1 LQVKNQLFEEITKE
15 YSLQILKWAYKKCGD
30 SDRAEELTQ
39 EVMVQIFSAIQK
51 SAAEGK
57 RIEQVEHFVWKIARY
72 VWCHSLRKST
82 RYVMCPLED
91 DLRDESDFA
100 GELAEREEQKQMIA
114 RLRKQVSRL
123 NYLQREILV
132 SFYIDGLPQ
141 KTIAERL
148 GISESAVKWHLHD
161 TRLKLKKEM
170 AEDMKHQ
177 KEQNYVYRPGKLSM
191 AINGEMPPQVD
202 IKPLEDS
209 MVRQNLCI
217 ACYEVPKTLDELTE
231 LLGIPKAYLEF
242 DLEWLVDRE
251 FMTCENGKYAT
262 TFYIN
267 SETAKQECYKVYCN
281 LREQVSDVIVK
292 GLLEA
297 EDKIRAVGFH
307 GRDQPMERLMWLLIY
322 VFCDYYQYEDAD
334 LKLERPI
341 RPDGGKYYPLGYLED
356 SDRIVEWALDNRGFA
371 YCGPARDGGYSWF
384 GLYNFGYSEILDL
397 MDQFTPESER
407 MNELLV
413 ELVNKDFDI
422 SYLGEDRKCDLAKLV
437 EQGYVKLQGD
447 KAVPQ
452 FVVMSE
458 EQLNRLYAEVFAP
471 IAEKLKPGYVT
482 LKEELNKLCGEKMPK
497 HLKEVSRLPF
507 VQALYAM
514 EYVTTLLAFKE
525 NLLYVPK
532 DSADG
537 EFLTLMYVNWEE

>member
-1 LQVKNQLFEEITKE
+1 MQVKNQLFEEITKE

-39 EVMVQIFSAIQK
+39 EVMVQIFSAVQK
-51 SAAEGK
+51 TIAEGK

-72 VWCHSLRKST
+72 VWCHSLRKNT
-82 RYVMCPLED
+82 HYVMCPLEE

-100 GELAEREEQKQMIA
+100 GELAEREEQKLLLMQ
-114 RLRKQVSRL
+114 LRKQVSRL

-141 KTIAERL
+141 KAIAERL
-148 GISESAVKWHLHD
+148 SISESAVKWHLHD
-161 TRLKLKKEM
+161 TRQKLKKEM
-170 AEDMKHQ
+170 AEEMRNQ
-177 KEQNYVYRPGKLSM
+177 SEQNYVYRPRKLSM
-191 AINGEMPPQVD
+191 AINGEMPPNAD
-202 IKPLEDS
+202 IGPLEDS
-209 MVRQNLCI
+209 MIRQNLCV
-217 ACYEVPKTLDELTE
+217 ACYEEPKSLDELTE

-242 DLEWLVDRE
+242 DLQWLVERE

-267 SETAKQECYKVYCN
+267 SETAKQECYKVYCS

-307 GRDQPMERLMWLLIY
+307 GSELPMDKLLWLLIY
-322 VFCDYYQYEDAD
+322 VFCDYYQYEDSD
-334 LKLERPI
+334 LKLEKPI
-341 RPDGGKYYPLGYLED
+341 RPDGGKYFPLGYLED
-356 SDRIVEWALDNRGFA
+356 SDKIREWTLDNRGFA
-371 YCGPARDGGYSWF
+371 YCGPARDGGFSWF
-384 GLYNFGYSEILDL
+384 GLYNFGWSAILNL

-407 MNELLV
+407 MNKLIVDLV
-413 ELVNKDFDI
+413 KAGFDTSCI
-422 SYLGEDRKCDLAKLV
+422 GEERKYDLAKLV

-447 KAVPQ
+447 KAVPR

-458 EQLNRLYAEVFAP
+458 EQLNRLYEEVFAP
-471 IAEKLKPGYVT
+471 IAENLKPGYAV
-482 LKEELNKLCGEKMPK
+482 LKTELKKLYSEKMPK
-497 HLKEVSRLPF
+497 HLKEVSKLPL

-514 EYVTTLLAFKE
+514 EYVTTLMAFKDK
-525 NLLYVPK
+525 LLYVPK
-532 DSADG
+532 DSEDG
-537 EFLTLMYVNWEE
+537 EFLTFMYVNWEA

>member
-1 LQVKNQLFEEITKE
+1 MQVKNQLFEEITKE

-82 RYVMCPLED
+82 RYVMCSLEG
-91 DLRDESDFA
+91 DLRDDSDFA
-100 GELAEREEQKQMIA
+100 GELAEREEREQMIVQ
-114 RLRKQVSRL
+114 LRKQVSRL

-161 TRLKLKKEM
+161 TRQKLKKEM
-170 AEDMKHQ
+170 AEDMRNQ
-177 KEQNYVYRPGKLSM
+177 SEQNYVYRPGKLSM
-191 AINGEMPPQVD
+191 AINGEMPPKAD
-202 IKPLEDS
+202 IGPLEDS

-217 ACYEVPKTLDELTE
+217 ACYEEPKSLDELTE
-231 LLGIPKAYLEF
+231 HLGIPKAYLEF
-242 DLEWLVDRE
+242 DLQWLVDRE
-251 FMTCENGKYAT
+251 FMSFENGRYAT

-267 SETAKQECYKVYCN
+267 SETAKQECYKVYCG

-292 GLLEA
+292 GLLDA

-307 GRDQPMERLMWLLIY
+307 GSDMPMEKLLWLLIY
-322 VFCDYYQYEDAD
+322 VFCDYYQYEDGD
-334 LKLERPI
+334 LRLEKPI
-341 RPDGGKYYPLGYLED
+341 RPDGGKYFPLGYLED
-356 SDRIVEWALDNRGFA
+356 SDKIKEWALDNRDFA
-371 YCGPARDGGYSWF
+371 YCGPARDGGFSWF

-437 EQGYVKLQGD
+437 EQGYVKLHGD

-452 FVVMSE
+452 FVVMSG
-458 EQLNRLYAEVFAP
+458 EQLNRLYDEVFAP
-471 IAEKLKPGYVT
+471 IAEKLQPGYTV
-482 LKEELNKLCGEKMPK
+482 LKVELKKLYGEKMPK

-532 DSADG
+532 DSKEG
-537 EFLTLMYVNWEE
+537 EFLTLMYVDWER

>member
-1 LQVKNQLFEEITKE
+1 MQVKNQLFEEITKE

-39 EVMVQIFSAIQK
+39 EVLVQIFSAVQK
-51 SAAEGK
+51 TIAEGK

-72 VWCHSLRKST
+72 VWCHSLRKNT
-82 RYVMCPLED
+82 RYVMCPLQE

-100 GELAEREEQKQMIA
+100 GELAEREEREQMIVQ
-114 RLRKQVSRL
+114 LRKQVSRL

-141 KTIAERL
+141 KTIAEKL

-161 TRLKLKKEM
+161 TRQKLKKEM
-170 AEDMKHQ
+170 AEDMRNQSEQ
-177 KEQNYVYRPGKLSM
+177 KFVYRPRQLTM
-191 AINGEMPPQVD
+191 AINGEVPPKAD
-202 IKPLEDS
+202 IGPLEDS
-209 MVRQNLCI
+209 MVRQNLCV
-217 ACYEVPKTLDELTE
+217 ACYEEPKSLDELTE
-231 LLGIPKAYLEF
+231 LLGVPKAYLEF

-251 FMTCENGKYAT
+251 FMTYENGRYAT

-267 SETAKQECYKVYCN
+267 SETAKQECYKVYCS

-297 EDKIRAVGFH
+297 EEKIRAVGFH
-307 GRDQPMERLMWLLIY
+307 GSDLPMEKLLWLLIY
-322 VFCDYYQYEDAD
+322 VFCDYYQYEDGD
-334 LKLERPI
+334 LKLEKPI
-341 RPDGGKYYPLGYLED
+341 RPDGGKYFPLGYLED
-356 SDRIVEWALDNRGFA
+356 SDKITEWTLDNRDFA
-371 YCGPARDGGYSWF
+371 CNGPARDGSFSWF
-384 GLYNFGYSEILDL
+384 GLYNFGWSAILNL

-407 MNELLV
+407 MNKLLV
-413 ELVNKDFDI
+413 ELVSTEFDI
-422 SYLGEDRKCDLAKLV
+422 SHIGEDRKCDLAKLV

-452 FVVMSE
+452 FVVMTGT
-458 EQLNRLYAEVFAP
+458 QLKQLYAEVFAP
-471 IAEKLKPGYVT
+471 IAEKLQPGYAL
-482 LKEELNKLCGEKMPK
+482 LKTELKKLYGEKMPK
-497 HLKEVSRLPF
+497 HLKEVSKLPF

-514 EYVTTLLAFKE
+514 EYVTSLLAFKD

-532 DSADG
+532 DSKEG
-537 EFLTLMYVNWEE
+537 EFLTLMYVDWEK

>member
-1 LQVKNQLFEEITKE
+1 MQVKNQLFEEITKE

-30 SDRAEELTQ
+30 SDRAEELAQ
-39 EVMVQIFSAIQK
+39 EVMVQIFSAIRK

-72 VWCHSLRKST
+72 VWCHSLRKPT
-82 RYVMCPLED
+82 RYVMCPLQE

-100 GELAEREEQKQMIA
+100 GELAEREEQKQMLA
-114 RLRKQVSRL
+114 QLRKQVSRL

-161 TRLKLKKEM
+161 TRQKLKKEM
-170 AEDMKHQ
+170 AEDMKQQ
-177 KEQNYVYRPGKLSM
+177 KEQNFVYRPEKLSM
-191 AINGEMPPQVD
+191 AINGEMPPKAD
-202 IKPLEDS
+202 IRPLEDS
-209 MVRQNLCI
+209 MVRQNLCV
-217 ACYEVPKTLDELTE
+217 ACYEEPKSLDELTE

-242 DLEWLVDRE
+242 DLQWLVERE
-251 FMTCENGKYAT
+251 FMILENGKYAT

-281 LREQVSDVIVK
+281 LREQVSDVIVT

-307 GRDQPMERLMWLLIY
+307 GSDLPMDKLMWLLIY
-322 VFCDYYQYEDAD
+322 VFCDYYQYEDSD
-334 LKLERPI
+334 LRFEKPI
-341 RPDGGKYYPLGYLED
+341 RPDGGKYFPLGYLED
-356 SDRIVEWALDNRGFA
+356 SDKIRSWALDNRDFA
-371 YCGPARDGGYSWF
+371 YCGPARDGGFSWF

-397 MDQFTPESER
+397 MDGFTPESER

-413 ELVNKDFDI
+413 ELVNKDFDLSWI
-422 SYLGEDRKCDLAKLV
+422 EEDRKCDLAKLV
-437 EQGYVKLQGD
+437 EQGYIKLQGE

-452 FVVMSE
+452 FVVMSGV
-458 EQLNRLYAEVFAP
+458 QLNRLYDEVLAP
-471 IAEKLKPGYVT
+471 IAERLQPGYAL
-482 LKEELNKLCGEKMPK
+482 LKTELKKLYGEKMPK
-497 HLKEVSRLPF
+497 HLKEVSKLPY

-514 EYVTTLLAFKE
+514 EYVTTLMAFKDD
-525 NLLYVPK
+525 LLYVPK
-532 DSADG
+532 DSAEG
-537 EFLTLMYVNWEE
+537 EFLTLMYVDWEK

>member
-1 LQVKNQLFEEITKE
+1 MQVKNQLFEEITKE

-51 SAAEGK
+51 ATAEGK

-72 VWCHSLRKST
+72 VWCHSLRKNT
-82 RYVMCPLED
+82 RYVMCPLQE

-100 GELAEREEQKQMIA
+100 GELAEREEREQMIVQ
-114 RLRKQVSRL
+114 LRKQVSRL

-141 KTIAERL
+141 KTIAEWL

-161 TRLKLKKEM
+161 TRQKLKKEM
-170 AEDMKHQ
+170 AEDMRNQ
-177 KEQNYVYRPGKLSM
+177 SEQNYVYRPGKLSM
-191 AINGEMPPQVD
+191 AINGEMPPKAD
-202 IKPLEDS
+202 IGPLEDS

-242 DLEWLVDRE
+242 DLQWLVDRE
-251 FMTCENGKYAT
+251 FMTFENGKYAT

-307 GRDQPMERLMWLLIY
+307 GSDLPMEKLLWLLIY
-322 VFCDYYQYEDAD
+322 VFCDYYQYEDGD
-334 LKLERPI
+334 LKLEKPI
-341 RPDGGKYYPLGYLED
+341 RPDGGKYFPLGYLED
-356 SDRIVEWALDNRGFA
+356 SNKIKEWALDNRDFA
-371 YCGPARDGGYSWF
+371 YCGPARDGGFSWF
-384 GLYNFGYSEILDL
+384 GLYNFGYSEILDM

-407 MNELLV
+407 MNGLLV

-452 FVVMSE
+452 FVVMSG

-471 IAEKLKPGYVT
+471 IAEKLQPGYAL
-482 LKEELNKLCGEKMPK
+482 LKTELKKLYGEKMPK
-497 HLKEVSRLPF
+497 HLKEVGKLPF

-514 EYVTTLLAFKE
+514 EYVTSLLAFKD
-525 NLLYVPK
+525 NFLYVPK
-532 DSADG
+532 DSKEG
-537 EFLTLMYVNWEE
+537 EFLTLMYVNWDE

>member
-1 LQVKNQLFEEITKE
+1 MQVKNQLFEEITKE

-307 GRDQPMERLMWLLIY
+307 GSDQPMERLMWLLIY

>member
-307 GRDQPMERLMWLLIY
+307 GSDQPMERLMWLLIY

>member
-1 LQVKNQLFEEITKE
+1 MQVKNQLFEEITKE

-30 SDRAEELTQ
+30 SDRAEELAQ
-39 EVMVQIFSAIQK
+39 EVMVQIFSAIRK

-57 RIEQVEHFVWKIARY
+57 QIEQTEHFVWKIARY

-82 RYVMCPLED
+82 RYVMCPLQE

-100 GELAEREEQKQMIA
+100 GELAEQEEQKQLIA
-114 RLRKQVSRL
+114 QLRKQVSRL

-161 TRLKLKKEM
+161 TRQKLKKEM
-170 AEDMKHQ
+170 AEDMKQQ
-177 KEQNYVYRPGKLSM
+177 KEQNFVYRPEKLSM
-191 AINGEMPPQVD
+191 AINGEMPPKAD
-202 IKPLEDS
+202 IRPLEDS
-209 MVRQNLCI
+209 MVRQNLCV
-217 ACYEVPKTLDELTE
+217 ACYEAPKSLDELTE

-242 DLEWLVDRE
+242 DLQWLVDRE
-251 FMTCENGKYAT
+251 FMACENGKYAT

-307 GRDQPMERLMWLLIY
+307 GSDLPMDKLMWLLIY
-322 VFCDYYQYEDAD
+322 VFCDYYQYEDSD
-334 LKLERPI
+334 LRFEKPI
-341 RPDGGKYYPLGYLED
+341 RPDGGKYFPLGYLED
-356 SDRIVEWALDNRGFA
+356 SDKITEWALDNRDFA
-371 YCGPARDGGYSWF
+371 YCGPARDGGFSWF

-413 ELVNKDFDI
+413 ELVNKDFDLSWI
-422 SYLGEDRKCDLAKLV
+422 EEDRKCDLAKLV
-437 EQGYVKLQGD
+437 EQGYIKLQGE

-452 FVVMSE
+452 FVVMSGV
-458 EQLNRLYAEVFAP
+458 QLNRLYDEVFAP
-471 IAEKLKPGYVT
+471 IAERLQPGYAL
-482 LKEELNKLCGEKMPK
+482 LKTELKKLYGEKMPK
-497 HLKEVSRLPF
+497 HLREVSKLPY

-514 EYVTTLLAFKE
+514 EYVTTLMAFKN

-532 DSADG
+532 DSAEG
-537 EFLTLMYVNWEE
+537 EFLTLMYVDWEK

>member
-1 LQVKNQLFEEITKE
+1 MQVKNQLFEEITKE

-39 EVMVQIFSAIQK
+39 EVMVQIFSAVQK
-51 SAAEGK
+51 TIADGK

-72 VWCHSLRKST
+72 VWCHSLRKNT
-82 RYVMCPLED
+82 RYVMCPLEE

-100 GELAEREEQKQMIA
+100 GELAEREEQEQMIIK
-114 RLRKQVSRL
+114 LRKQVGRL

-141 KTIAERL
+141 KVIAEKL

-177 KEQNYVYRPGKLSM
+177 KEQNYVYRPGRLSM
-191 AINGEMPPQVD
+191 AINGEMPPKAD
-202 IKPLEDS
+202 IGPLEES

-251 FMTCENGKYAT
+251 FMICENGKYAT

-267 SETAKQECYKVYCN
+267 SETAKQECYKVYCE
-281 LREQVSDVIVK
+281 LREQVSDVIVN

-297 EDKIRAVGFH
+297 EDKIRGIGFH
-307 GRDQPMERLMWLLIY
+307 GSDLPMEKLLWLLIY
-322 VFCDYYQYEDAD
+322 VFCDYYQYEDSD
-334 LKLERPI
+334 LRFEKPI
-341 RPDGGKYYPLGYLED
+341 RPDGGKYFPLGYLED
-356 SDRIVEWALDNRGFA
+356 SDKIREWALDNRDFA
-371 YCGPARDGGYSWF
+371 YCGPARDGGFSWF

-413 ELVNKDFDI
+413 ELVNKDFDS

-437 EQGYVKLQGD
+437 EQGYVKLQEN

-452 FVVMSE
+452 FVVMTGS
-458 EQLNRLYAEVFAP
+458 QLKQLYAEAFAP
-471 IAEKLKPGYVT
+471 IAEKLQPGYAVLKTELAT
-482 LKEELNKLCGEKMPK
+482 LYGEKMPK
-497 HLKEVSRLPF
+497 HLKEVSMLPF
-507 VQALYAM
+507 VQSLYAM
-514 EYVTTLLAFKE
+514 EYVTTLLAFKD

-537 EFLTLMYVNWEE
+537 EFLTLMYVNWEG

>member
-1 LQVKNQLFEEITKE
+1 MQVKNQLFEEITKE

-39 EVMVQIFSAIQK
+39 EVMVQIFSAVQK

-72 VWCHSLRKST
+72 VWCHSLRKNT
-82 RYVMCPLED
+82 RYIMCPLED

-100 GELAEREEQKQMIA
+100 GELVEREEREQMIVQ
-114 RLRKQVSRL
+114 LRKQVSRL

-177 KEQNYVYRPGKLSM
+177 NEQNYVYRPRTLFM
-191 AINGEMPPQVD
+191 AINGEMPPKAD
-202 IKPLEDS
+202 IAPLEDS
-209 MVRQNLCI
+209 MVRQNLCV
-217 ACYEVPKTLDELTE
+217 ACYEEPKSLDELTE

-242 DLEWLVDRE
+242 DSQWLVDRE
-251 FMTCENGKYAT
+251 FMIYENGKYAT
-262 TFYIN
+262 SFYIR
-267 SETAKQECYKVYCN
+267 SETEKQECYKVYGK

-292 GLLEA
+292 ELLEA

-307 GRDQPMERLMWLLIY
+307 GSDLPMEKLLWVLIY
-322 VFCDYYQYEDAD
+322 TFCGYYQYEDPD
-334 LKLERPI
+334 RKLEYPI
-341 RPDGGKYYPLGYLED
+341 RPDGGKYFPLGYLDD
-356 SDRIVEWALDNRGFA
+356 SDRIESWEVDNRGFA
-371 YCGPARDGGYSWF
+371 YNGPLKDEGFSWF
-384 GLYNFGYSEILDL
+384 GLYNFEYSDIID
-397 MDQFTPESER
+397 MIDRFTPETER
-407 MNELLV
+407 MNRLLV
-413 ELVNKDFDI
+413 ELVTKDFDI
-422 SYLGEDRKCDLAKLV
+422 SCLGEERKHDLAKLV

-447 KAVPQ
+447 KALPQ
-452 FVVMSE
+452 FVVMTGT
-458 EQLNRLYAEVFAP
+458 QLKKLYTEVFAP
-471 IAEKLKPGYVT
+471 IAEKLQPGYAL
-482 LKEELNKLCGEKMPK
+482 LKEALKKLHGEKMPK

-507 VQALYAM
+507 VQSLYAM
-514 EYVTTLLAFKE
+514 QYVTSLFAFRDD
-525 NLLYVPK
+525 LLYVPK
-532 DSADG
+532 DSAEG
-537 EFLTLMYVNWEE
+537 QFLTLMYVDWEK

>member
-1 LQVKNQLFEEITKE
+1 MQVKNQLFEEITKE
-15 YSLQILKWAYKKCGD
+15 YSLQI
-30 SDRAEELTQ
+30 
-39 EVMVQIFSAIQK
+39 FSAVQK
-51 SAAEGK
+51 STAEGK

-72 VWCHSLRKST
+72 VWCHSLRKNT
-82 RYVMCPLED
+82 RYVMCSLEE

-100 GELAEREEQKQMIA
+100 GELAEREEQTQLITQ
-114 RLRKQVSRL
+114 LRKQVSRL

-141 KTIAERL
+141 KTIAEKL

-161 TRLKLKKEM
+161 TRQKLKKEM

-177 KEQNYVYRPGKLSM
+177 DNQNYVYRPGKLSM
-191 AINGEMPPQVD
+191 AINGEMPPKAD
-202 IKPLEDS
+202 IGPLEDS
-209 MVRQNLCI
+209 KVRQNLCI
-217 ACYEVPKTLDELTE
+217 ACYEETKSLDELTE

-242 DLEWLVDRE
+242 DLQWLVERE
-251 FMTCENGKYAT
+251 FMSCENGRYAT

-297 EDKIRAVGFH
+297 EEKIRAVGFH
-307 GRDQPMERLMWLLIY
+307 GSNQPMEKLLWLLIY
-322 VFCDYYQYEDAD
+322 VFCDYYQYEDGD
-334 LKLERPI
+334 LRFEKPI
-341 RPDGGKYYPLGYLED
+341 RPDGGKYFPLGYLED
-356 SDRIVEWALDNRGFA
+356 SDKIREWALDNRDFA
-371 YCGPARDGGYSWF
+371 YCGPARDGGFSWF

-397 MDQFTPESER
+397 MDRFTPESER
-407 MNELLV
+407 MNTLLV

-447 KAVPQ
+447 KAIPQ
-452 FVVMSE
+452 FVVMSG
-458 EQLNRLYAEVFAP
+458 EQLNRLYDEVFAP
-471 IAEKLKPGYVT
+471 IAEKLKPGYT
-482 LKEELNKLCGEKMPK
+482 LLKTELKKLYGEKMPK

-507 VQALYAM
+507 VQSLYAM
-514 EYVTTLLAFKE
+514 QYVTSLLAFKDD
-525 NLLYVPK
+525 LLYVPK
-532 DSADG
+532 DG
-537 EFLTLMYVNWEE
+537 EEGQFLTLMYVDWEK

>member
-1 LQVKNQLFEEITKE
+1 MQVKNQLFEEITNE

-51 SAAEGK
+51 AAAEGK

-72 VWCHSLRKST
+72 VWCHSLRKNT
-82 RYVMCPLED
+82 RYVMCSLEEDLWD
-91 DLRDESDFA
+91 DSDFA
-100 GELAEREEQKQMIA
+100 GELAEREEREQMIVQ
-114 RLRKQVSRL
+114 LRKQVSRL

-161 TRLKLKKEM
+161 TRQKLKKEM
-170 AEDMKHQ
+170 AEDMRNQ
-177 KEQNYVYRPGKLSM
+177 SEQNYVYRPGKLSM
-191 AINGEMPPQVD
+191 AINGEMPPKAD
-202 IKPLEDS
+202 IGPLEDS

-217 ACYEVPKTLDELTE
+217 ACYEEPKSLDELTE
-231 LLGIPKAYLEF
+231 HLGIPKAYLEF
-242 DLEWLVDRE
+242 DLQWLVERE
-251 FMTCENGKYAT
+251 FMIFENGKYAT

-281 LREQVSDVIVK
+281 LRKQVSDVIVK
-292 GLLEA
+292 GILAA
-297 EDKIRAVGFH
+297 EDKIRNIGFH
-307 GRDQPMERLMWLLIY
+307 GSDLPMEKLLWLLIY
-322 VFCDYYQYEDAD
+322 VFCDYYQYEDSD
-334 LKLERPI
+334 LKLEKPI
-341 RPDGGKYYPLGYLED
+341 RPDGGKYFPLGYLED
-356 SDRIVEWALDNRGFA
+356 SDKIREWALDNRDFA
-371 YCGPARDGGYSWF
+371 YCGPARDGGFSWF

-397 MDQFTPESER
+397 MDRFTPESER

-447 KAVPQ
+447 KAIPQ
-452 FVVMSE
+452 FVVMSG
-458 EQLNRLYAEVFAP
+458 EQLNRLYDEVFAP
-471 IAEKLKPGYVT
+471 IAEKLKPGYAE
-482 LKEELNKLCGEKMPK
+482 LKAELKKLYGEKMPK
-497 HLKEVSRLPF
+497 HLKDVSRLPF
-507 VQALYAM
+507 VQALYAI
-514 EYVTTLLAFKE
+514 EYVTTLLAFKD

-532 DSADG
+532 DSKEG
-537 EFLTLMYVNWEE
+537 EFLTLLYVDWGK